1 MTTFI
6 VESPILSLNVH
17 DLIYPD
23 LIAMKIAL
31 PLDNLPLFTV
41 TDPINVTNLFNIVM
55 FRSHLEQI
63 KTISIFASFETR
75 LHIIEIACVTSFP

>member
-31 PLDNLPLFTV
+31 PLDNLLFSV

-55 FRSHLEQI
+55 FRSNLEQI